1 MFEENPT
8 CLGTADKCGEAGTC
22 QNKPAALTMEGF
34 STALQQMMQTDLVR
48 VWKRTE
54 EGEDPVEGRRVSPQY
69 LALQPFVMEM
79 ALQTQA
85 LCIHQRASLKM
96 TCPHCHEPSRA
107 EL

>member
-1 MFEENPT
+1 MFEENPA

-22 QNKPAALTMEGF
+22 QNKPAALTMKGF
-34 STALQQMMQTDLVR
+34 STALRQLMQTVLER

-54 EGEDPVEGRRVSPQY
+54 EGEDPCVSPQY

-96 TCPHCHEPSRA
+96 TCPHCYEPSRA